1 MKRIISLLLSLFM
14 LVCCFSLSAYAET
27 IGGEKTLKFNKNGK
41 FTILNLSDIQDG
53 YPLHPLTK
61 DYINATVELVKP
73 DLIVLTGDNISGYD
87 VHEKEDAERAIRE
100 FMDIFE
106 EKEIK
111 VAAVFG
117 NHDNEE
123 TKLTKEEQLAVY
135 ESYDCYV
142 GEKGFC
148 VKDRVGTYNLPIMK
162 SDENGY
168 GFNLWLTDSGT
179 YNTENEYGGY
189 ACVYKE
195 QIDWYKKT
203 AAELKEENSG
213 KPVPSINFQHII
225 VPEIFDA
232 LKQIKFI
239 RPGCII
245 RKKNPLNDK
254 TKYYVL
260 PDDAK
265 GQLRE
270 YPCPPYY
277 NNGQFDA
284 MLEMGD
290 ILATVSGHDHEN
302 TFEID
307 YNGIK
312 IINTPTIGFHSYN
325 DINIGSRVFVID
337 ENEPESFETYC
348 LTYSDVYPEL
358 DNDPLYKARILYDID
373 TTGWFTKLV
382 SLIRIAGAD
391 GMSFKEFGV
400 NVINIFKN
408 IQLF

>member
-1 MKRIISLLLSLFM
+1 MKKIISLILSLIM
-14 LVCCFSLSAYAET
+14 LTGYFSLSVYAENNGT
-27 IGGEKTLKFNKNGK
+27 EKTLQFNKDGK

-53 YPLHPLTK
+53 YPINPLTK
-61 DYINATVELVKP
+61 KYIEDTVDMVKP

-87 VHEKEDAERAIRE
+87 VPEKKDAELAISE
-100 FMDIFE
+100 YMDIFQ
-106 EKEIK
+106 KRNIK

-117 NHDNEE
+117 NHDDEE
-123 TKLTKEEQLAVY
+123 TKSTKEHQLSVY

-142 GEKGFC
+142 GERGFC

-162 SDENGY
+162 SDNSSY

-203 AAELKEENSG
+203 AAELKKENGG
-213 KPVPSINFQHII
+213 KVVPSINFQHII
-225 VPEIFDA
+225 VPEIYDA
-232 LKQIKFI
+232 LKQVKFLWFG
-239 RPGCII
+239 RII
-245 RKKNPLNDK
+245 RKKNPLSDK
-254 TKYYVL
+254 TKFYVL
-260 PDDAK
+260 PKDAK

-277 NNGQFDA
+277 NNGQYDA

-302 TFEID
+302 SFEID
-307 YNGIK
+307 YKGIK
-312 IINTPTIGFHSYN
+312 IINTPTVGFNAYN

-337 ENEPESFETYC
+337 ENKPESFETYC
-348 LTYSDVYPEL
+348 LTYSDVYPDIDE
-358 DNDPLYKARILYDID
+358 LYKARILFNID
-373 TTGWFTKLV
+373 TVNVFTRFF
-382 SLIRIAGAD
+382 SLIKIARAD
-391 GMSFKEFGV
+391 DMSFKEFLS
-400 NVINIFKN
+400 NTKKIISEIQIF
-408 IQLF
+408 

>member
-1 MKRIISLLLSLFM
+1 MKKIISLILSLIM
-14 LVCCFSLSAYAET
+14 LAGCFSLSAFAENNAA
-27 IGGEKTLKFNKNGK
+27 EKTLQFNKDGK
-41 FTILNLSDIQDG
+41 FTILNISDIQDG
-53 YPLHPLTK
+53 YPINPLTK
-61 DYINATVELVKP
+61 KYIEDTVDMVKP

-87 VHEKEDAERAIRE
+87 VPTKEEAELAIKE

-106 EKEIK
+106 KREIK

-117 NHDNEE
+117 NHDDEE
-123 TKLTKEEQLAVY
+123 TPLTKEEQLAVY

-148 VKDRVGTYNLPIMK
+148 INDRVGTYNLPIMK
-162 SDENGY
+162 SDNSSY

-203 AAELKEENSG
+203 AAKLKKGNDG
-213 KPVPSINFQHII
+213 QVVPSINFQHII
-225 VPEIFDA
+225 VPEIYDA
-232 LKQIKFI
+232 LKQVKLLWFG
-239 RPGCII
+239 RII

-254 TKYYVL
+254 TKFYTL
-260 PDDAK
+260 PKDAI

-277 NNGQFDA
+277 NNGQYDA
-284 MLEMGD
+284 MLETGD
-290 ILATVSGHDHEN
+290 VLATVSGHDHEN

-307 YNGIK
+307 YKGIK
-312 IINTPTIGFHSYN
+312 IINTPTIGFHAYN

-337 ENEPESFETYC
+337 EKEPENFETYC
-348 LTYSDVYPEL
+348 LTYSDVYP
-358 DNDPLYKARILYDID
+358 DIDPLYKARILFNID
-373 TTGWFTKLV
+373 TVNVFTRFF
-382 SLIRIAGAD
+382 SLIKIARAD
-391 GMSFKEFGV
+391 DMSFKEFLT
-400 NVINIFKN
+400 NTKKIISE